1 MGGET
6 DAAVDDGGV
15 ERVGSATGAGHEGV
29 SLADREGLVSYARR
43 MASDDLAP
51 GMSGNLSV
59 RRGGLMAITPSGV
72 PYERMTPADIC
83 LVRTSDEALLSGP
96 RPSTETPMHLALYQ
110 ASHAAAIVHTHSPF
124 VIALSTVLDELPAVH
139 YAMADLGGPVR
150 VAPYARFGTTQLAAS
165 AAAKLAGRSA
175 VILRNHGA
183 LACGPTL
190 ERAYERARTL
200 EWLARVYWYAQLA
213 GTPQTLSEGALAE
226 VGDAVRALRY
236 GEAAPPPPAVTPPPR
251 ATPPPAAV
259 PPSGSV
265 PPPAGTP
272 PPAATPP
279 PRASQPPAAVP
290 PSRSVPP
297 PGAAPPPES

>member
-1 MGGET
+1 MAGDT
-6 DAAVDDGGV
+6 DAAADIG
-15 ERVGSATGAGHEGV
+15 RAAGSAAADAGHDV
-29 SLADREGLVSYARR
+29 SLADREALVGYARR
-43 MASDDLAP
+43 MADDDLAP
-51 GMSGNLSV
+51 GTSGNLSV
-59 RRGGLMAITPSGV
+59 RRGALMAITPSGM
-72 PYERMTPADIC
+72 PYELMTPADIC
-83 LVRTSDEALLSGP
+83 LVRTSDAALVSGP

-200 EWLARVYWYAQLA
+200 EWLARVYWYARLA
-213 GTPQTLSEGALAE
+213 GTPRTLSESALAE
-226 VGDAVRALRY
+226 VSDAVRALRY
-236 GEAAPPPPAVTPPPR
+236 GEPAPSSG
-251 ATPPPAAV
+251 AT
-259 PPSGSV
+259 S
-265 PPPAGTP
+265 
-272 PPAATPP
+272 
-279 PRASQPPAAVP
+279 
-290 PSRSVPP
+290 P
-297 PGAAPPPES
+297 PGS